1 VVKTLQSRRLRRIL
15 FAYTVNRLG
24 SWLGLVALSLA
35 VFDHTHSALSV
46 AGLLLAWQALPAFV
60 VPAVVARAEASKRR
74 SELSMLYLF
83 EGIVTAGLAAAV
95 WHFSLPAVLVLAFL
109 DGTGALAANSLL
121 RAEVARVARASL
133 VEPDAVGAA
142 SEPQQMLLPQAP
154 ASAVADAAETAQ
166 AAEQAR
172 TDEHAQAAERSANA
186 ALNIAFSV
194 SFVSGPVIGGV
205 VSATAGVPAALLID
219 VATFLLCG
227 ALLLDLRAHVE
238 EAGESVAERLR
249 TAWAH
254 VDAAPSLR
262 ALLLVDTAAFLF
274 IQAGGPIEV
283 PLVKATLH
291 GGDSSYGLF
300 VTTWGAGAVVASI
313 IFARIPARPLG
324 VILCTAVGA
333 LGCAFIGFA
342 VAPSVATACLAAFV
356 GGAGN
361 GLYVPS
367 IISLVQRLTPPDLHG
382 RLMGAVESLGALSVA
397 LGLPLGGA
405 LAALTSPRT
414 AFATLGA
421 ATLAVTA
428 VYVRLVLT
436 SLEPSGRR
444 APDAT
449 ATPTRRTR
457 AAGLMPQDPPAE

>member
-1 VVKTLQSRRLRRIL
+1 
-15 FAYTVNRLG
+15 
-24 SWLGLVALSLA
+24 
-35 VFDHTHSALSV
+35 
-46 AGLLLAWQALPAFV
+46 
-60 VPAVVARAEASKRR
+60 
-74 SELSMLYLF
+74 
-83 EGIVTAGLAAAV
+83 
-95 WHFSLPAVLVLAFL
+95 VLVLAFL

-133 VEPDAVGAA
+133 VGPDAVGAA

-154 ASAVADAAETAQ
+154 AAAEGDAAEPAQ
-166 AAEQAR
+166 AGEQER

-194 SFVSGPVIGGV
+194 SFVMGPVIGGV

-227 ALLLDLRAHVE
+227 ALLLDLHAHVD
-238 EAGESVAERLR
+238 EASGESVAERLR

-254 VDAAPSLR
+254 IDAAPSLR
-262 ALLLVDTAAFLF
+262 ALLLVDTAAFVF

-313 IFARIPARPLG
+313 VFARIPTRPLG

-342 VAPSVATACLAAFV
+342 AAPSVATACVAAFV

-421 ATLAVTA
+421 ATLVVTA

-436 SLEPSGRR
+436 SLEASGKR

-449 ATPTRRTR
+449 PSR
-457 AAGLMPQDPPAE
+457 ALGTLTAGLMHHDPPVE

>member
-1 VVKTLQSRRLRRIL
+1 MVKTLQSSRLRRIL
-15 FAYTVNRLG
+15 VAYTVNRLG

-60 VPAVVARAEASKRR
+60 VPAVVARAEASRRR
-74 SELSMLYLF
+74 SVLSALYLF
-83 EGIVTAGLAAAV
+83 EGVVTAGLAVAV
-95 WHFSLPAVLVLAFL
+95 WHFSLPAVLVLSVL

-121 RAEVARVARASL
+121 RAQVARVARASL
-133 VEPDAVGAA
+133 ADPDAMGAA

-154 ASAVADAAETAQ
+154 ASTEGNAAEPAQ
-166 AAEQAR
+166 TAEQGR
-172 TDEHAQAAERSANA
+172 IDEHAQAAERSANA

-194 SFVSGPVIGGV
+194 SFVTGPVIGGV

-219 VATFLLCG
+219 VATFLLCA
-227 ALLLDLRAHVE
+227 ALLLDLHAHVE
-238 EAGESVAERLR
+238 EATGDSVAERLR

-262 ALLLVDTAAFLF
+262 ALLLVDTAAFVF

-313 IFARIPARPLG
+313 IFARIPTRPLG

-333 LGCAFIGFA
+333 LGCAFVGFA
-342 VAPSVATACLAAFV
+342 AAPSVATACIAAFV

-421 ATLAVTA
+421 ATLVVTA

-436 SLEPSGRR
+436 SLEPSGER

-449 ATPTRRTR
+449 PGPLVGPPPR
-457 AAGLMPQDPPAE
+457 A